1 MKRKFFSAM
10 LLFALTLGAT
20 STFVSCKDYDD
31 DISGLRDEISKL
43 ATQDELNSRISD
55 MQAAITTAQ
64 SEAEAKAAAAQAVAE
79 AAQEAAAKAQS
90 SADAAQSAADAA
102 QAVADAAKAQAEAL
116 EANGA
121 TKAEVEAALAAAA
134 QAQATA
140 DAAKAD
146 AAAAIAEVRE
156 EIEAAKAEA
165 LAAAEEAKTAAEN
178 AQTTANEAVAGL
190 AELAEK
196 CATKDEV
203 DAVRTTAEAAL
214 AAANQAA
221 SDLATL
227 QATLTA
233 ELADLRANSATKE
246 ELASAKA
253 ELEEKIEAAKT
264 ELDSKIAAA
273 NTAIEALSTLVQ
285 ENADKIAD
293 NEEAIAANKAA
304 AEEAKTAA
312 ENAMAKATEGVQAAA
327 AAQAKA
333 DSIAT
338 VLASVKS
345 TADAAAAS
353 IITIEADI
361 ANMKTQLSSLDSRL
375 SAVETKLALIT
386 IDEAGGATVDL
397 SEIEA
402 ALDNLE
408 AKLESIIGEYTT
420 MVTSVS
426 LFSSEYGNSSAPY
439 LKFIQ
444 VEEQESAF
452 PSSADAADSQIEF
465 KDGNVKTYEAS
476 VVIRVSPTTATLK
489 AENVSLI
496 NSQGKELSDLVYCDS
511 VAEYNGLLTRSESGN
526 GLWTV
531 VFKLKEN
538 YDPDD
543 FAAAVVSDKK
553 SVLFAVAVKNTE
565 DTEEY
570 GERRVIS
577 GYDLTISAEEAE
589 IAENTFKVQ
598 GLEGWK
604 NIADIHNRYS
614 YTENGT
620 FTTGID
626 ELSWIDDTKP
636 ATYENIVTTGSK
648 ANAVNRSGADNRQ
661 PKLCLPVA
669 VNTDINI
676 EFDDEEIAG
685 FYVTLD
691 DQFAIESGNSEIN
704 AWNSYEYENVG
715 KAGVK
720 SKLFKG
726 NTGSIQIKSDN
737 TLNDII
743 GFRVYAVNLDGT
755 LLDPDGRA
763 FYVVVGNVATTGS
776 VSGEVVAKEVYAT
789 SDLIP
794 VSGLIPESY
803 NTRDSWTAS
812 EDNPTVNGADV
823 STTVFNVTYYDSD
836 KKQISLSAS
845 NASKIAYVQ
854 FTLNDAANYVDG
866 ETYSQTMNFYSLSN
880 NNSAKTLVKT
890 VTATMTKNMPTT
902 CETLQFRS
910 EQNYGTYA
918 FRPYMKPVN
927 GYEVTNPSSTGE
939 KDLNDIFYDLNSDV
953 NFKFNFVDAVKN
965 NNKLS
970 DLEVIY
976 NGGYKLSVTSDM
988 IDNSDRTMEVYYI
1001 YQNVSS
1007 YKDSKNA
1014 WHVGVDYEV
1023 QGQSYTV
1030 NFACWEMAAG
1040 YAWVSKKADSNHSS
1054 KWTNNELQ
1062 WTSAGGSILIPL
1074 TDINVTNSYNSDYF
1088 GGTLGAIVDT
1098 KKYLSISNPKLTVD
1112 GMTNQYFVPSIET
1125 TTDVTGTTTSIRFTQ
1140 SGTQADQAPLND
1152 HTETLTFT
1160 VTDAFGHESEVTLDV
1175 VILKPGTN

>member
-375 SAVETKLALIT
+375 SAVEAKLALIN

-397 SEIEA
+397 SEIES
-402 ALDNLE
+402 ALDELE
-408 AKLESIIGEYTT
+408 AKLESIIGEYST

-426 LFSSEYGNSSAPY
+426 LFTSELSGYTTTAPEI
-439 LKFIQ
+439 KFVQ
-444 VEEQESAF
+444 VEEEENTF
-452 PSSADAADSQIEF
+452 PSSSNVADSTLTF
-465 KDGNVKTYEAS
+465 KEGNIRTYSSEPII
-476 VVIRVSPTTATLK
+476 IRVSPTTAIL
-489 AENVSLI
+489 NPDNISLI
-496 NSQGKELSDLVYCDS
+496 NSKGEELSDLVYCS
-511 VAEYNGLLTRSESGN
+511 KVEEYNTLLTRTGSNN
-526 GLWTV
+526 GLWKVT
-531 VFKLKEN
+531 FSLKEN
-538 YDPDD
+538 YDPDAFED
-543 FAAAVVSDKK
+543 AVTSGSKD
-553 SVLFAVAVKNTE
+553 VLFAVAIKNTSLNE
-565 DTEEY
+565 D
-570 GERRVIS
+570 ERRVIS
-577 GYDLTISAEEAE
+577 GYDVTVSASNAGVV
-589 IAENTFKVQ
+589 ANSFKVE
-598 GLEGWK
+598 GNEGWK
-604 NIADIHNRYS
+604 DITAIHNRYTA
-614 YTENGT
+614 TENGT
-620 FTTGID
+620 STTGIA

-636 ATYENIVTTGSK
+636 ATTAITSGSN
-648 ANAVNRSGADNRQ
+648 ANAVNRPTPAVDDRQ
-661 PKLCLPVA
+661 SEVCLPVS

-676 EFDDEEIAG
+676 EFADEEVAG

-715 KAGVK
+715 KAG
-720 SKLFKG
+720 SPAKLFTG
-726 NTGSIQIKSDN
+726 NSGSIQIKSSN
-737 TLNDII
+737 TINDII
-743 GFRVYAVNLDGT
+743 GFRVYAVNLNGT

-763 FYVVVGNVATTGS
+763 FYVVVGNVSTVGSVKGNVLASTATNSSSDFIS
-776 VSGEVVAKEVYAT
+776 VSGLMPTGFTNIE
-789 SDLIP
+789 
-794 VSGLIPESY
+794 G
-803 NTRDSWTAS
+803 WTAS
-812 EDNPTVNGADV
+812 SSNTSVNGA
-823 STTVFNVTYYDSD
+823 STEFTVKYYDED
-836 KKQISLSAS
+836 KNEISQLTTS
-845 NASKIAYVQ
+845 NASDVAYVK
-854 FTLNDAANYVDG
+854 FVMPNAADYVDG
-866 ETYSQTMNFYSLSN
+866 GTYSQTLNFYYVSSGV
-880 NNSAKTLVKT
+880 KTLVKT
-890 VTATMTKNMPTT
+890 VTATMTKVMPTT
-902 CETLQFRS
+902 FPANLQFLPA
-910 EQNYGTYA
+910 QNYDTYA
-918 FRPYMKPVN
+918 FRPYMVPEN
-927 GYEVTNPSSTGE
+927 GYGVSVTSANGT
-939 KDLNDIFYDLNSDV
+939 KDLNDIFYGL
-953 NFKFNFVDAVKN
+953 DANLQFTFAQSQTV
-965 NNKLS
+965 NNKKT
-970 DLEVIY
+970 DLDVISPY
-976 NGGYKLSVTSDM
+976 VLTVGKDF
-988 IDNSDRTMEVYYI
+988 IDNSARTMTASYLYRGI
-1001 YQNVSS
+1001 SS
-1007 YKDSKNA
+1007 YKKSNT
-1014 WHVGVDYEV
+1014 WYVGEDYPVDY
-1023 QGQSYTV
+1023 GTSYTV
-1030 NFACWEMAAG
+1030 NFACWHHAAS
-1040 YAWVSKKADSNHSS
+1040 YSWVVYDGNFAHNYVDYS
-1054 KWTNNELQ
+1054 NNELQ
-1062 WTSAGGSILIPL
+1062 WSADGTTKTIPY
-1074 TDINVTNSYNSDYF
+1074 TEIKVANTYNSSEF
-1088 GGTLGAIVDT
+1088 GGTLAKLVSD
-1098 KKYLSISNPKLTVD
+1098 KQYLTVSEPVLTVD
-1112 GMTNQYFVPSIET
+1112 GMTNPYFTPSI
-1125 TTDVTGTTTSIRFTQ
+1125 DGTAGIKFTQ
-1140 SGTQADQAPLND
+1140 DETQADQAPLSD
-1152 HTETLTFT
+1152 HTETLTFK
-1160 VTDAFGHESEVTLDV
+1160 VTDSYGHTSTISLDI
-1175 VILKPGTN
+1175 VILKPVTD